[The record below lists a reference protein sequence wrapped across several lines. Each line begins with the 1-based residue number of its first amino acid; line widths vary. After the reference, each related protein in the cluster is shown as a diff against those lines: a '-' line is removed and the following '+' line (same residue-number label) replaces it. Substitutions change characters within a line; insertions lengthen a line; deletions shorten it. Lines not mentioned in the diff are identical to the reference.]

1 MGYAISQQLGRIEAA
16 LTDESGRREIFERN
30 QVSLK
35 EQVALLQEHIGDI
48 ECRLGGE
55 GPSP

>member
-1 MGYAISQQLGRIEAA
+1 MRVGAGRSSSDLVI
-16 LTDESGRREIFERN
+16 
-30 QVSLK
+30 LK
-35 EQVALLQEHIGDI
+35 EQVALLQERTGDI